1 MMRIQ
6 MSKWLPA
13 LLMMLVIFLMSARSS
28 SQLPSFDWADTLIK
42 KSGHIAGYALLALL
56 YWRALDLKKEK
67 RWVAWILTIAYAV
80 TDEFHQSFVPGRH
93 PSVWDVVI
101 FDNLG
106 SLISLWLAGRYGKQK
121 QSGMTHPIVE
131 ETGIE
136 GK

>member
-13 LLMMLVIFLMSARSS
+13 LLMMLVIFLMSARAS
-28 SQLPSFDWADTLIK
+28 SQLPSFDWADSLIK
-42 KSGHIAGYALLALL
+42 KSGHMVGYALLAVL
-56 YWRALDLKKEK
+56 YWRAFDLKTEK
-67 RWVAWILTIAYAV
+67 RWLAWILTISYAV

-93 PSVWDVVI
+93 SSIWDVVI

-121 QSGMTHPIVE
+121 KSGRIHPIVE
-131 ETGIE
+131 ETGIK